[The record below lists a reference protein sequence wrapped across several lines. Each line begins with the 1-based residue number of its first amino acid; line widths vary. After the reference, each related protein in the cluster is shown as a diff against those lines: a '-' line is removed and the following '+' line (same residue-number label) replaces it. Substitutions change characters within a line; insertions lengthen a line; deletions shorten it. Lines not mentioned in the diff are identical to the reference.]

1 MVRQRSVSAAGSI
14 RRLAMGSAGSIRR
27 LAEGS
32 RLKVGWELVG
42 AARLWPGEVVSRQG
56 CGPARM
62 RPCEDESRQGCRGYD
77 AVRHFCRG
85 YKEMIMERDEVV
97 KVVIKNIRLN
107 STGLDGVE
115 IDPNKSMA
123 DYGVSSL
130 DIVET
135 VSASM
140 RELRVRIP
148 RRELANLTNIN
159 ELVDALLNARM
170 AAEAQKA
177 AEGPA

>member
-1 MVRQRSVSAAGSI
+1 
-14 RRLAMGSAGSIRR
+14 
-27 LAEGS
+27 
-32 RLKVGWELVG
+32 
-42 AARLWPGEVVSRQG
+42 
-56 CGPARM
+56 
-62 RPCEDESRQGCRGYD
+62 
-77 AVRHFCRG
+77 
-85 YKEMIMERDEVV
+85 MERDEVV